1 MREEKIIMTDV
12 VRILGLDDDNHA
24 PMFRMETGEIFNTPR
39 ELIEFL
45 SHSHDVE
52 YQVKMFGIAWE
63 WSTCLEEK
71 FSYREVEMMFDYL
84 EGLSSSLPDGVT
96 SDATFELFWESANKE
111 WW

>member
-1 MREEKIIMTDV
+1 MADI

-24 PMFRMETGEIFNTPR
+24 PMFRMETGEIFSTPR

-52 YQVKMFGIAWE
+52 YQVKMFAIVDNYSGTLAMYGQDDIDAWFYF
-63 WSTCLEEK
+63 LEN
-71 FSYREVEMMFDYL
+71 
-84 EGLSSSLPDGVT
+84 LSRYEEAD
-96 SDATFELFWESANKE
+96 FELIFNLFWNSANRE

>member
-1 MREEKIIMTDV
+1 MADI

-24 PMFRMETGEIFNTPR
+24 LMFRMETGEIFDTPR

-52 YQVKMFGIAWE
+52 YQVKMFAIVDNYSGTLAMYDQDDIDNW
-63 WSTCLEEK
+63 
-71 FSYREVEMMFDYL
+71 FYFL
-84 EGLSSSLPDGVT
+84 EGVSCYE
-96 SDATFELFWESANKE
+96 DADFGLIFDLFWESVNKE

>member
-1 MREEKIIMTDV
+1 MDI

-24 PMFRMETGEIFNTPR
+24 PMFRMETGEIYNTPR

-52 YQVKMFGIAWE
+52 YQVKMFAIVENYCGELANYEYEEVDEMFYFLKGIISWE
-63 WSTCLEEK
+63 EAE
-71 FSYREVEMMFDYL
+71 FDL
-84 EGLSSSLPDGVT
+84 I
-96 SDATFELFWESANKE
+96 FNLFWESVNRS

>member
-1 MREEKIIMTDV
+1 MADI

-45 SHSHDVE
+45 SHAHDVE
-52 YQVKMFGIAWE
+52 YDVRMFAIVDNWTGELANYE
-63 WSTCLEEK
+63 PEE
-71 FSYREVEMMFDYL
+71 VDAMFYFL
-84 EGLSSSLPDGVT
+84 EGIESWEEAEFDL
-96 SDATFELFWESANKE
+96 TFNLFWESVNRS

>member
-1 MREEKIIMTDV
+1 MADI

-24 PMFRMETGEIFNTPR
+24 PMFRMETGEIYNTPR

-52 YQVKMFGIAWE
+52 YDVRMFAIVDNWTGELANYE
-63 WSTCLEEK
+63 PEE
-71 FSYREVEMMFDYL
+71 VDAMFYFL
-84 EGLSSSLPDGVT
+84 EGIESWEEAEFDL
-96 SDATFELFWESANKE
+96 TFNLFWESVNRS